1 MNIEWIDKDFKDM
14 AFNPF
19 HVPMYLDMLEVWPML
34 KTYPEF
40 DISPKP
46 LNKNHV
52 LRYIAYMY
60 DKGSPIFRKIDNIH
74 KQKLEAATLAGFK
87 KKSAG
92 TFSKHVDQMLV
103 GDNHIVNH
111 MIIRFLRLMR
121 DESFMQF
128 RVYKEKL
135 YDSLSEMNETKDP
148 RQVASLIAVNQS
160 LTSVIDSIKIDFVG
174 KANAKELIAV
184 MYEQAEFED
193 LEITPELITERILQG
208 LDPVEHYP
216 YGENYKLD
224 TYSGD
229 DKSEKASNGSIRRSG

>member
-1 MNIEWIDKDFKDM
+1 
-14 AFNPF
+14 
-19 HVPMYLDMLEVWPML
+19 
-34 KTYPEF
+34 
-40 DISPKP
+40 
-46 LNKNHV
+46 
-52 LRYIAYMY
+52 
-60 DKGSPIFRKIDNIH
+60 
-74 KQKLEAATLAGFK
+74 
-87 KKSAG
+87 
-92 TFSKHVDQMLV
+92 
-103 GDNHIVNH
+103 